1 MYLMAGWVAGSAGIK
16 ANSASNKVKVEA
28 EAELGTSL
36 KIYPSF
42 SGGKGIPTHMWNSNI
57 LNLP

>member
-1 MYLMAGWVAGSAGIK
+1 MAGWVAGSAGIK
-16 ANSASNKVKVEA
+16 ANSASDKVKVEA

-42 SGGKGIPTHMWNSNI
+42 SGGEGNSD
-57 LNLP
+57 PYVEFKYFKS

>member
-1 MYLMAGWVAGSAGIK
+1 MAGWVAGSAGIK

-42 SGGKGIPTHMWNSNI
+42 SGGKGIPTQI
-57 LNLP
+57 CRIQIF

>member
-1 MYLMAGWVAGSAGIK
+1 MAGWVAGSAGIK

-42 SGGKGIPTHMWNSNI
+42 SGGKGIPTQI
-57 LNLP
+57 FRIQIF

>member
-1 MYLMAGWVAGSAGIK
+1 MAGWVAGSAGIK
-16 ANSASNKVKVEA
+16 ANSASDKVKVEA

>member
-1 MYLMAGWVAGSAGIK
+1 MAKSIK
-16 ANSASNKVKVEA
+16 KNKVKVEA

-42 SGGKGIPTHMWNSNI
+42 SGGKGSPTQI
-57 LNLP
+57 CRIQIF